1 MSKGPII
8 RVSDVDYDGPTAVE
22 LRRNVIALRNKALNP
37 ESFEPEA
44 AVILSHTVA
53 LLAPSKIDTAGTGA
67 NIGRWRCWSVSVS
80 P

>member
-53 LLAPSKIDTAGTGA
+53 LLASLIERTWPEMTEELMRVRI
-67 NIGRWRCWSVSVS
+67 
-80 P
+80 

>member
-37 ESFEPEA
+37 DSFEPEA

-53 LLAPSKIDTAGTGA
+53 LLASLIERTWPEMTEELMRVRI
-67 NIGRWRCWSVSVS
+67 
-80 P
+80 

>member
-53 LLAPSKIDTAGTGA
+53 LLASLIERTWPEMTAELMKVR
-67 NIGRWRCWSVSVS
+67 I
-80 P
+80 